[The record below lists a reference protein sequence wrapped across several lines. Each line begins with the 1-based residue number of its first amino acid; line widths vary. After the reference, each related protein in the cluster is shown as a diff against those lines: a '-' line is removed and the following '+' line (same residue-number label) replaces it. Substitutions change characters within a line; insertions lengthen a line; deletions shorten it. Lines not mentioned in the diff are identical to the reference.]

1 MQYVIHPIAHIRTDF
16 GSKFGIPRQSGLVP
30 ELEGTIVFEPAYRN
44 PDALRG
50 LETYTHIWLIW
61 CFSAGFASQVS
72 QGTFLLT
79 QAENESGDVS
89 PDSGSASWSPTVRP
103 PKLDGNTRV
112 GVFASRSP
120 NRPNRLGLSVVRM
133 TGIELSGPEG
143 PLIHVAGADLMDGT
157 PIFDIKPYMPYTE
170 SIPDAGRGIDR
181 FRDERP
187 LEVEL
192 PEELAKKLPEGKSE
206 ALQRILSL
214 DPRPGYQDDPQ
225 RIYGFSFAGREVKFR
240 VEGRKAIVTEIK

>member
-1 MQYVIHPIAHIRTDF
+1 MEELVIRPIAHIRTDF

-30 ELEGTIVFEPAYRN
+30 ELEGTIVFEPEYRN

-61 CFSAGFASQVS
+61 HFSEGFASRE
-72 QGTFLLT
+72 G
-79 QAENESGDVS
+79 ADRSGDSGDS
-89 PDSGSASWSPTVRP
+89 PAWNPTVRP

-120 NRPNRLGLSVVRM
+120 NRPNRLGLSVVRIA
-133 TGIELSGPEG
+133 GIEPESSEG

-170 SIPDAGRGIDR
+170 SIPDAGRGIGR
-181 FRDERP
+181 FRDLKP
-187 LEVEL
+187 LKVTI
-192 PEELAKKLPEGKSE
+192 PGELAEKLPAGKTE
-206 ALQRILSL
+206 ALEKVLSM
-214 DPRPGYQDDPQ
+214 DPRPGYQDDPN
-225 RIYGFSFAGREVKFR
+225 RIYGFPFAGREVRFR
-240 VEGRKAIVTEIK
+240 VKDGTAEVVAVE

>member
-1 MQYVIHPIAHIRTDF
+1 MEHVIHPIAYIRTDF
-16 GSKFGIPRQSGLVP
+16 PSKFGIPRQSGLVP

-61 CFSAGFASQVS
+61 QFSEGFASREGHQDGS
-72 QGTFLLT
+72 QT
-79 QAENESGDVS
+79 A
-89 PDSGSASWSPTVRP
+89 WSPTVRP

-120 NRPNRLGLSVVRM
+120 NRPNSLGLSVVRM
-133 TGIELSGPEG
+133 TGIEPETPDG
-143 PLIHVAGADLMDGT
+143 PLIHVAGVDLMDGT

-170 SIPDAGRGIDR
+170 SIPDAGRGIGR
-181 FRDERP
+181 FRDLRP
-187 LEVEL
+187 LDVEI
-192 PEELAKKLPEGKSE
+192 PEELAKRLPEGKTE
-206 ALQRILSL
+206 ALRRILAI

-225 RIYGFSFAGREVKFR
+225 RIYGFPFAGCEVKFR
-240 VEGRKAIVTEIK
+240 VKDRTVIVLSIE

>member
-1 MQYVIHPIAHIRTDF
+1 MEHVIRPIAHIRTEF

-30 ELEGTIVFEPAYRN
+30 ELEGTIVFEPEYRN

-61 CFSAGFASQVS
+61 HFSEGFASAKPEA
-72 QGTFLLT
+72 GAAF
-79 QAENESGDVS
+79 
-89 PDSGSASWSPTVRP
+89 WSPTVRP

-120 NRPNRLGLSVVRM
+120 NRPNSLGLSVVRM
-133 TGIELSGPEG
+133 TGIELESPEG

-170 SIPDAGRGIDR
+170 SIPDAGRGIGR
-181 FRDERP
+181 FRDLKP
-187 LEVEL
+187 LDVTI
-192 PEELAKKLPEGKSE
+192 PEDLAKRLPEGKTE
-206 ALQRILSL
+206 ALKRVLSM
-214 DPRPGYQDDPQ
+214 DPRPGYQDDPE
-225 RIYGFSFAGREVKFR
+225 RIYGFPFAGVEVKFR
-240 VEGRKAIVTEIK
+240 VEGRTAIVTSIE

>member
-1 MQYVIHPIAHIRTDF
+1 MEHVIRPIAHIRTEF

-30 ELEGTIVFEPAYRN
+30 ELEGTIVFEPEYRN

-61 CFSAGFASQVS
+61 HFSEGFASAK
-72 QGTFLLT
+72 
-79 QAENESGDVS
+79 QAGRYDGNDDPPGEK
-89 PDSGSASWSPTVRP
+89 PAAWSPTVRP

-120 NRPNRLGLSVVRM
+120 NRPNSLGLSVVRM
-133 TGIELSGPEG
+133 TGIEPESPEG

-181 FRDERP
+181 FRDLKP
-187 LEVEL
+187 LDVTI
-192 PEELAKKLPEGKSE
+192 PEDLAKRLPEGKTE
-206 ALQRILSL
+206 ALRRVLSM
-214 DPRPGYQDDPQ
+214 DPRPGYQDDPE
-225 RIYGFSFAGREVKFR
+225 RVYGFPFAGAEVKFR
-240 VEGRKAIVTEIK
+240 VEDRTAIVVSIE

>member
-1 MQYVIHPIAHIRTDF
+1 MEHVIRPIAHIRTEF

-30 ELEGTIVFEPAYRN
+30 ELEGTIVFEPEYRN

-61 CFSAGFASQVS
+61 HFSEGFASAKPEA
-72 QGTFLLT
+72 GAT
-79 QAENESGDVS
+79 
-89 PDSGSASWSPTVRP
+89 SWSPTVRP

-120 NRPNRLGLSVVRM
+120 NRPNSLGLSVVRM
-133 TGIELSGPEG
+133 TGIELDSPEG

-170 SIPDAGRGIDR
+170 SIPDAGRGIGR
-181 FRDERP
+181 FRDLKP
-187 LEVEL
+187 LDVTI
-192 PEELAKKLPEGKSE
+192 PEDLAKRLPEGKTE
-206 ALQRILSL
+206 ALKRVLSM
-214 DPRPGYQDDPQ
+214 DPRPGYQDDPE
-225 RIYGFSFAGREVKFR
+225 RIYGFPFAGVEVKFR
-240 VEGRKAIVTEIK
+240 VEGRTAIVTSIE

>member
-1 MQYVIHPIAHIRTDF
+1 MEHVIRPIAHIHTEF

-30 ELEGTIVFEPAYRN
+30 ELEGTIVFEPEYCN

-61 CFSAGFASQVS
+61 HFSEGFASAKPEA
-72 QGTFLLT
+72 G
-79 QAENESGDVS
+79 A
-89 PDSGSASWSPTVRP
+89 ASWSPTVRP

-120 NRPNRLGLSVVRM
+120 NRPNSLGLSVVRM
-133 TGIELSGPEG
+133 TGIELESPEG

-170 SIPDAGRGIDR
+170 SIPDAGRGIGR
-181 FRDERP
+181 FRDLKP
-187 LEVEL
+187 LDVTI
-192 PEELAKKLPEGKSE
+192 PEDLAKRLPAGKTE
-206 ALQRILSL
+206 ALKRVLSM
-214 DPRPGYQDDPQ
+214 DPRPGYQDDPE
-225 RIYGFSFAGREVKFR
+225 RVYGFPFAGVEVKFR
-240 VEGRKAIVTEIK
+240 VTEDRRAIVTSIE

>member
-1 MQYVIHPIAHIRTDF
+1 MEHVIRPIAHIRTEF

-30 ELEGTIVFEPAYRN
+30 ELEGTIVFEPEYRN

-61 CFSAGFASQVS
+61 HFSEGFASAKQEP
-72 QGTFLLT
+72 G
-79 QAENESGDVS
+79 A
-89 PDSGSASWSPTVRP
+89 ASWSPTVRP

-120 NRPNRLGLSVVRM
+120 NRPNSLGLSVVRM
-133 TGIELSGPEG
+133 TGIEPESPEG

-170 SIPDAGRGIDR
+170 SIPGAGRGIGR
-181 FRDERP
+181 FRDGKP
-187 LEVEL
+187 LDVTI
-192 PEELAKKLPEGKSE
+192 PEDLAKKLPAGKTE
-206 ALQRILSL
+206 ALKRVLSM
-214 DPRPGYQDDPQ
+214 DPRPGYQDDPE
-225 RIYGFSFAGREVKFR
+225 RIYGFPFAGVEVKFR
-240 VEGRKAIVTEIK
+240 VEDRTAIVVSIE

>member
-1 MQYVIHPIAHIRTDF
+1 MEHVIRPIAHIRTEF

-30 ELEGTIVFEPAYRN
+30 ELEGTIVFEPEYRN

-61 CFSAGFASQVS
+61 HFSEGFASAKQEP
-72 QGTFLLT
+72 G
-79 QAENESGDVS
+79 A
-89 PDSGSASWSPTVRP
+89 ASWSPTVRP

-120 NRPNRLGLSVVRM
+120 NRPNSLGLSVVRM
-133 TGIELSGPEG
+133 TGIEPESPEG

-170 SIPDAGRGIDR
+170 SIPDAGRGIGR
-181 FRDERP
+181 FRDLKP
-187 LEVEL
+187 LDVTI
-192 PEELAKKLPEGKSE
+192 PEDLAKKLPAGKTE
-206 ALQRILSL
+206 ALKRVLSM
-214 DPRPGYQDDPQ
+214 DPRPGYQDDPE
-225 RIYGFSFAGREVKFR
+225 RIYGFPFAGVEVKFR
-240 VEGRKAIVTEIK
+240 VEDRTAIVVSIE

>member
-1 MQYVIHPIAHIRTDF
+1 MEHVIRPIAHIRTEF

-30 ELEGTIVFEPAYRN
+30 ELEGTVVFEPEYRN

-61 CFSAGFASQVS
+61 HFSEGFASAKQEA
-72 QGTFLLT
+72 G
-79 QAENESGDVS
+79 A
-89 PDSGSASWSPTVRP
+89 AYWSPTVRP

-120 NRPNRLGLSVVRM
+120 NRPNSLGLSVVRM
-133 TGIELSGPEG
+133 TGIELESPEG

-170 SIPDAGRGIDR
+170 SIPDAGRGIGR
-181 FRDERP
+181 FRDLKP
-187 LEVEL
+187 LDVTI
-192 PEELAKKLPEGKSE
+192 PEDLAKRLPEGKTE
-206 ALQRILSL
+206 ALKRVLSM
-214 DPRPGYQDDPQ
+214 DPRPGYQDDPE
-225 RIYGFSFAGREVKFR
+225 RVYGFPFAGVEVKFR
-240 VEGRKAIVTEIK
+240 VEDRTAIVTSIE